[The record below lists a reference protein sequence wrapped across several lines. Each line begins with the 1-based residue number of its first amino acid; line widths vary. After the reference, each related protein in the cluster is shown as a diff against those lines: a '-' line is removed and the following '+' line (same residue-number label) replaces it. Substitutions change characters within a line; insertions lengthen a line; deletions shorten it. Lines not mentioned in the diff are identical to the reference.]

1 MKDKNKENALE
12 WIKNN
17 FKEKDFESEVD
28 KEDKNDSV
36 DNVMKF
42 YAFEMAQFHDALAP
56 KTPMK
61 QWIKRHYHKDSV
73 DTFFKD
79 HERQANRYYG
89 C

>member
-1 MKDKNKENALE
+1 MKNKNKDIALE
-12 WIKNN
+12 WIKSN

-28 KEDKNDSV
+28 KEDENDSV
-36 DNVMKF
+36 DSVIKF
-42 YAFEMAQFHDALAP
+42 YAWEMALFHSDLAP

-79 HERQANRYYG
+79 HEKQSNRYYE